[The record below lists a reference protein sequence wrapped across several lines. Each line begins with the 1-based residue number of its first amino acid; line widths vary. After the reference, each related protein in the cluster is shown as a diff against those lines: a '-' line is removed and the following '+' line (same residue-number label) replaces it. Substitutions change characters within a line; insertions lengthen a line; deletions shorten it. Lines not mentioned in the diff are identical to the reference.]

1 MPEAKP
7 VSALRC
13 SVEWGLYRLA
23 LLLILPVIPLRLL
36 WRGLRERGYWRHWG
50 ERLACFPHP
59 DPDGTSSQST
69 KLASEQVDGYL
80 PKGEGGAGSLRETHS
95 EPSARPRT
103 QPSPRPSPKGR
114 GGLWVHA
121 VSVGETRAAAPL
133 IAALRARHPDL
144 PILLTCMTVTGR
156 ATAQDLYGDFAQ
168 IRYLPYDYA
177 WLMRRFLARWQ
188 PRVGVLMETELWPNL
203 IREAARIQLP
213 LVLANA
219 RLSERSAR
227 GYAWL
232 PALTRDSLARFQV
245 VAAQTEADAQ
255 RLSQLGAQHVAVTG
269 SLKFD
274 IDAPTAQLQA
284 GRTWRRV
291 WGATRPVLLA
301 ASTREGEEAAI
312 LAAFAASVP
321 ADVLLVLV
329 PRHPQ
334 RCDGVAKLI
343 HAAGLNFF
351 RRSQLGDDSL
361 SADVRV
367 ILGDS
372 LGELYAYYAACDV
385 AFIGGSLLP
394 LGGQNLI
401 EAASVGRPVLIG
413 PHTFN
418 FAEAAALAI
427 EMGAARRVKDA
438 EELMTVAMNLLTD
451 AASREAMGNAGRTFA
466 ARYRGATGR
475 LVALIEPLLDND
487 PLRPSPPHPARP
499 PQPEN

>member
-1 MPEAKP
+1 MSEAKP
-7 VSALRC
+7 VSALRR

-23 LLLILPVIPLRLL
+23 LLLMLPIIPLRLL
-36 WRGLRERGYWRHWG
+36 WRGLRERGYWGHWC
-50 ERLACFPHP
+50 ERFAGCAP
-59 DPDGTSSQST
+59 DTPQR
-69 KLASEQVDGYL
+69 
-80 PKGEGGAGSLRETHS
+80 GA
-95 EPSARPRT
+95 
-103 QPSPRPSPKGR
+103 
-114 GGLWVHA
+114 LWIHA

-144 PILLTCMTVTGR
+144 PVLLTCMTVTGR

-177 WLMRRFLARWQ
+177 WLMRRFVARWQ

-203 IREAARIQLP
+203 IREAARMKLP

-227 GYAWL
+227 GYARL

-255 RLSQLGAQHVAVTG
+255 RLSRLGAQHVAVTG

-274 IDAPTAQLQA
+274 IDAPAAQLQV
-284 GRTWRRV
+284 GQRWREA
-291 WGATRPVLLA
+291 WGAARPVLLA

-312 LAAFAASVP
+312 LTAYAARAPVE
-321 ADVLLVLV
+321 VLLVLV

-334 RCDGVAKLI
+334 RCDSVAKLI
-343 HAAGLNFF
+343 HAAGLNYS
-351 RRSQLGDDSL
+351 RRSQLSNGAL
-361 SADVRV
+361 NAGVRV

-372 LGELYAYYAACDV
+372 MGELFAYYAACDV
-385 AFIGGSLLP
+385 AFVGGSLLP

-413 PHTFN
+413 PHTYN
-418 FAEAAALAI
+418 FAEAALLAI
-427 EMGAARRVKDA
+427 EMGAAQRVQDA
-438 EELMTVAMNLLTD
+438 EELMTVAMRLLSDDVT
-451 AASREAMGNAGRTFA
+451 RQAMGNAGLEFA
-466 ARYRGATGR
+466 TRHRGATAR
-475 LVALIEPLLDND
+475 LVTLIEPLLGSD
-487 PLRPSPPHPARP
+487 PLPPGLLHPARP
-499 PQPEN
+499 LQPADSTRPE